1 MAYRALP
8 LTPTGHPNPSTNP
21 RSNQR
26 RGFSSGAATAGA
38 LPDGR
43 AAASDAEGTDGES
56 GVSSSNPTGEN
67 ETARGHVMAAE
78 TFPRF
83 WEAYPKKEHRKSALI
98 AYAETL
104 ARGVSPGLLLDAAK
118 RYAASVVYRKSERI
132 KYANNWLREEV
143 YLDEPEPPKPV
154 SPKASGDKRDARS
167 GKRKAPGKKK
177 SKAKGRRRRQ

>member
-1 MAYRALP
+1 
-8 LTPTGHPNPSTNP
+8 
-21 RSNQR
+21 
-26 RGFSSGAATAGA
+26 
-38 LPDGR
+38 
-43 AAASDAEGTDGES
+43 
-56 GVSSSNPTGEN
+56 
-67 ETARGHVMAAE
+67 MAAE